1 MYGLWDSDLFCMSA
15 GDDESSGGDH
25 TDLALSDVLVGPGA
39 DDTTF
44 QQLSRNP
51 GLLDGLDFPMET
63 LSQLPATPPRASHGG
78 TTSGLLSPPSNVS
91 LTILLFVLLQVLDT
105 ILHMT

>member
-1 MYGLWDSDLFCMSA
+1 MTCMSA
-15 GDDESSGGDH
+15 GDDESSGGGH

-44 QQLSRNP
+44 QQLARNP

-63 LSQLPATPPRASHGG
+63 LSQLPATPPRASHGC

-91 LTILLFVLLQVLDT
+91 LTLLFVRLQVLDT
-105 ILHMT
+105 SYIAHDVCNTL